1 MQWRCCE
8 AGFCPSHSHIYFFFQ
23 LRSESETG
31 DSCGVPVW
39 SWDLLSGF
47 VLQAGSEAAGAE
59 WFSPEPVCVAIVL
72 TERARNNR
80 ETLPRVSFS
89 LKT

>member
-1 MQWRCCE
+1 M
-8 AGFCPSHSHIYFFFQ
+8 PVSVPYLSFFF
-23 LRSESETG
+23 LIRSESETG

-47 VLQAGSEAAGAE
+47 VLQAGLEAAGAE
-59 WFSPEPVCVAIVL
+59 WFSSEPVCVAIVL
-72 TERARNNR
+72 TGTARNNR

-89 LKT
+89 LKA